1 LTTPSTVTADP
12 LAKLEEIRQRAE
24 AAKPGPW
31 RWRGNTDNGDP
42 YLTSCGRVTGKDGS
56 SHHAGDVLGHIPH
69 EITREEARR
78 WASTYFLPE
87 PEVPAE
93 PAATY
98 SRRYDEAAQ
107 AQLEAE
113 IDRHVTDKWGEPEK
127 EPRLAFCTGW
137 IYTEARELAV
147 FEVAPMATTRS
158 DPSVYRADITG
169 IRHPDAEFIAH
180 SREDIGRLLAA
191 ADAVLKLAAEFGGEV
206 KALTA
211 IGDDDYEPDT
221 EDEPAWTARADA
233 YRNAAIRIRSLI
245 AAALSGEETPS

>member
-1 LTTPSTVTADP
+1 VTAPAVPSGTTADP
-12 LAKLEEIRQRAE
+12 LARLEEIRHRAE

-42 YLTSCGRVTGKDGS
+42 YLTSCGQVTDKDGN

-69 EITREEARR
+69 EITRDEARQY
-78 WASTYFLPE
+78 ASTDFLPE

-98 SRRYDEAAQ
+98 SQRYDEAAQ

-127 EPRLAFCTGW
+127 EPRLAFCTDW

-147 FEVAPMATTRS
+147 FEVAPKAATRS

-180 SREDIGRLLAA
+180 SREDIGRLLAM
-191 ADAVLKLAAEFGGEV
+191 ADALLKLAGELDRPASDLRDPNPIAAMEAM
-206 KALTA
+206 ALKH
-211 IGDDDYEPDT
+211 
-221 EDEPAWTARADA
+221 
-233 YRNAAIRIRSLI
+233 AAARIRNLI
-245 AAALSGEETPS
+245 AAALSGEGVPSS